1 MDFATTP
8 PFERF
13 LQMARDGDDAA
24 LGHLLDRYRTYLT
37 VLAQVQI
44 GRRLQGK
51 VEAAD
56 LTQETFLEAH
66 RAFPRFRGSREPEF
80 TSWLRQI
87 LATTIAH
94 QVRRYFSSKCR
105 DIRLERKLG
114 EELDTSSGELDRG
127 LVSKQSSPSQR
138 ACRQEQA
145 LLLAAALDQLPEDY
159 REVLILRHLES
170 LSFPDVARR
179 MERTVDSVEK
189 LWTRALSKL
198 RSLLR
203 GAHEPI

>member
-1 MDFATTP
+1 MDLATTP
-8 PFERF
+8 PFERL

-24 LGHLLDRYRTYLT
+24 LGQLLDRYRTYLT

-66 RAFPRFRGSREPEF
+66 RAFRASAAAGESEF

-94 QVRRYFSSKCR
+94 QVRRYFSTKGR
-105 DIRLERKLG
+105 DVRLERKL
-114 EELDTSSGELDRG
+114 SGG
-127 LVSKQSSPSQR
+127 
-138 ACRQEQA
+138 A
-145 LLLAAALDQLPEDY
+145 
-159 REVLILRHLES
+159 RHL
-170 LSFPDVARR
+170 F
-179 MERTVDSVEK
+179 
-189 LWTRALSKL
+189 
-198 RSLLR
+198 R
-203 GAHEPI
+203 GARPRLGGEAKLPQPAGMPPGAGSLVGCRTRPTA

>member
-8 PFERF
+8 PFERL

-66 RAFPRFRGSREPEF
+66 RAFPRFRGSRESEF

-94 QVRRYFSSKCR
+94 QVRRYFSTKGR
-105 DIRLERKLG
+105 DVRLERMLG
-114 EELDTSSGELDRG
+114 EELDTSSCELDRG
-127 LVSKQSSPSQR
+127 LVAKQSSPSQR
-138 ACRQEQA
+138 ASRQEQA